1 MKTVC
6 KRFLSLFLV
15 LVMAAAMLPPQ
26 VLAAEPETGSS
37 LEAALEEAP
46 AGGVSVQ
53 AAASIEFLGSY
64 AYNGHQYALYG
75 AASMLSWHYAKG
87 YCEGLGG
94 HLATITSA
102 EEETAIFNWYK
113 STSLWRNRS
122 VYLGANNLSGE
133 WEWVTGEKFE
143 YTNWHQGEPSGYDHT
158 KVEHYLDY
166 YWEFTSEAW
175 NDTNEYGA
183 NAFLCEWDQG
193 TGVIQQKVPAGQ
205 YGILVVNSAGEAIS
219 GAQVQ
224 YGDQTRETDS
234 SGTAFFVSLSSG
246 EPKITVSCKGYEDYS
261 NENTNYTKN
270 AMGYDVVVLY
280 SNTESEY
287 RLRSAVYQNTT
298 NGKPFGRTKDV
309 LSGTKRL
316 SRQTLAGG
324 FRLTCAARKTAGV
337 TGYMLMQNGV
347 VIQKSAT
354 GEFDLN
360 VNTFQAGGGVVVRVS
375 HAKGYVDTPVNLR
388 FLNDQA
394 QKTYSCKLGDAM
406 EITVPNGVPFFGG
419 SKFSCDI
426 PDLPIEIYVDSD
438 ATIHLGFN
446 VKLKGDNLED
456 EMQSL
461 YEKTS
466 KLRQL
471 DGKFL
476 EKGLDGLKDFIAEN
490 EATMPAVGKVTINI
504 IGYGEGKLDDDG
516 FSTVKAELYLI
527 VKWNK
532 TVQGPTVMVGVI
544 PVTYSVKVG
553 ADGKLSAAGSY
564 DMKRAMFTGDLTFV
578 LTPSLEAFGG
588 VGVGSVIGVGV
599 YGGGKLPIGF
609 QFAGTSTTTGFSYV
623 DLVGELGLKAYA
635 AFLTYKKAWA
645 YKTWHIYTRTGSVH
659 SLSGADTPWMSG
671 LYEESEY
678 EKADL
683 SYLQEESGWLPAQI
697 RTLSAADAAED
708 SAELQ
713 PLLSSTYRNMQ
724 PVLGMAGQTPVLVW
738 VRANT
743 DRGEYDYPQLVYSL
757 YQNGTWTEPQPVN
770 PDNTTTDAAP
780 ALATAPDG
788 TLYLAYQD
796 SARAMTQDGTLSDYA
811 AMQTIVTARFD
822 AEKSE
827 FTDFRTVSEPG
838 VFSCR
843 PVICADSGTPVT
855 AWISNTENDY
865 FMQNSTNRLCW
876 ASAADGWTRKTAA
889 EGCTTVTALALG
901 MYNGAVSLAAVTD
914 DDCDLSTTDGRTLT
928 LYPGCTNGQ
937 TAASGTLGGI
947 AFAALPGE
955 TEPALL
961 WFDETGLKRKTPS
974 EADTQTVLE
983 TEQCPAEFTV
993 LSDRIVYN
1001 AASGDRNSNLYALVY
1016 DNSNSSW
1023 SGAVQLTAQ
1032 SDYLQVYSVA
1042 QAGKTT
1048 YLAAVQ
1054 TDVTITNDGVE
1065 DDCTLAWTVLE
1076 PTVDLELCT
1085 VSADHTQA
1093 QAGGAVPVYV
1103 DVRNNGDQTIST
1115 YTVEVSCGGSVAGRV
1130 LVSEPL
1136 GVSEETTVTVP
1147 VQLDAAPETKTYTVT
1162 VRAADDRRAE
1172 NDTAELELGYSDLS
1186 VSAELYQVG
1195 DSSRIIARVCNN
1207 GAAAAGGT
1215 LRAMYGQ
1222 TILYT
1227 APFAP
1232 LAQGESSFYEVSI
1245 TREDLDGAE
1254 AGMIRFELE
1263 TEAQDYDVLN
1273 DTCEV
1278 YVHPSFH
1285 EKIEIRAV
1293 EASSV
1298 QVKVDIDTPASL
1310 WAAVYVEGRLEN
1322 VISQQVGPDTDTVRL
1337 ALDTASLP
1345 AGSVIKVFLVDPETG
1360 SPRAQ
1365 SMSWTIQE

>member
-1 MKTVC
+1 MKHVC
-6 KRFLSLFLV
+6 KRCLSLFLV
-15 LVMAAAMLPPQ
+15 LVMAAAMLPLQ
-26 VLAAEPETGSS
+26 VLAAEPGSS
-37 LEAALEEAP
+37 LEAAPEETP
-46 AGGVSVQ
+46 AGDVSVQ

-102 EEETAIFNWYK
+102 EEENAIFNWYK
-113 STSLWRNRS
+113 STSLWRSRS

-143 YTNWHQGEPSGYDHT
+143 YTNWHKGEPSGYDYD

-166 YWEFTSEAW
+166 YSGFTSEAW

-193 TGVIQQKVPAGQ
+193 TGVIQQKVPAGE
-205 YGILVVNSAGEAIS
+205 YGILVVNSAGKAIS

-224 YGDQTRETDS
+224 YGEQTGKTDS
-234 SGTAFFVSLSSG
+234 SGTVFFTSLSSG

-270 AMGYDVVVLY
+270 AMGYDVIVLY
-280 SNTESEY
+280 SDTESEY
-287 RLRSAVYQNTT
+287 RLCSAVYQNTT
-298 NGKPFGRTKDV
+298 NGKPFGNKTDV

-337 TGYMLMQNGV
+337 KEYMLMQNGTTV
-347 VIQKSAT
+347 QKSKN
-354 GEFDLN
+354 GVFDLD
-360 VNTFQAGGGVVVRVS
+360 VNAFQAGGGVVVRVS

-394 QKTYSCKLGDAM
+394 QKTYSCKLGDAI
-406 EITVPNGVPFFGG
+406 EFTVPSGVPFFGG
-419 SKFSCDI
+419 SKLSCDI
-426 PDLPIEIYVDSD
+426 PDLPIEFYIDSD

-446 VKLKGDNLED
+446 VRFKGDNMKE

-471 DGKFL
+471 DGKLL
-476 EKGLDGLKDFIAEN
+476 ERGLDGLKDFIAEN
-490 EATMPAVGKVTINI
+490 KVTMPAVGKVTANL

-527 VKWNK
+527 VKCSK
-532 TVQGPTVMVGVI
+532 TVQGPTVIVGII

-553 ADGKLSAAGSY
+553 VDAKLSAAGGY
-564 DMKRAMFTGDLTFV
+564 DTKRAMFTGDLSFV
-578 LTPSLEAFGG
+578 LTPNLEAFGG
-588 VGVGSVIGVGV
+588 VGVGSLVGVGV
-599 YGGGKLPIGF
+599 YGGGKLPIGI
-609 QFAGTSTTTGFSYV
+609 QLAGTSATAGFNYV
-623 DLVGELGLKAYA
+623 DLTGELGLKAYA
-635 AFLTYKKAWA
+635 ACLTYKKAWA

-659 SLSGADTPWMSG
+659 SLSDTDTPWLSG
-671 LYEESEY
+671 LCEESEY

-683 SYLQEESGWLPAQI
+683 SYLQEESEWLPPQI

-708 SAELQ
+708 SAEPQ

-757 YQNGTWTEPQPVN
+757 HQNGTWTEPQPVN
-770 PDNTTTDAAP
+770 PENTTTDAAP

-796 SARAMTQDGTLSDYA
+796 SARAMTQDDTLSDYA

-822 AEKSE
+822 AKNGK

-838 VFSCR
+838 VFSSR
-843 PVICADSGTPVT
+843 PVICADSGTPVA

-876 ASAADGWTRKTAA
+876 ASAADGWTRKAAA
-889 EGCTTVTALALG
+889 EGCTTVIALALG

-914 DDCDLSTTDGRTLT
+914 NDCDLSTTDGRTLT

-961 WFDETGLKRKTPS
+961 WFDETGLKCRTPG
-974 EADTQTVLE
+974 EADAQTVLE
-983 TEQCPAEFTV
+983 TEQCPAAFTV

-1016 DNSNSSW
+1016 DGGW

-1032 SDYLQVYSVA
+1032 NDYLQAYSVA

-1054 TDVTITNDGVE
+1054 ADVTITNNDVE
-1065 DDCTLAWTVLE
+1065 DDCTLAWAVLE

-1093 QAGGAVPVYV
+1093 QAGGTVPVYV
-1103 DVRNNGDQTIST
+1103 DVHNNGDQTISS

-1130 LVSEPL
+1130 SVSEPL
-1136 GVSEETTVTVP
+1136 GVSEEATVTVP
-1147 VQLDAAPETKTYTVT
+1147 VQLDTAPETKTYTVT
-1162 VRAADDRRAE
+1162 VYAAEDRRTE

-1222 TILYT
+1222 TLLYT

-1232 LAQGESSFYEVSI
+1232 LAQGESGFYEVSV

-1254 AGMIRFELE
+1254 AGIIRFELE
-1263 TEAQDYDVLN
+1263 TQAQDYDVLN

-1278 YVHPSFH
+1278 YVRPSFH

-1293 EASSV
+1293 EAASV
-1298 QVKVDIDTPASL
+1298 QVKVKADTAASL

-1337 ALDTASLP
+1337 TLDTASLP
-1345 AGSVIKVFLVDPETG
+1345 AGSVIKVFLIDPETG

-1365 SMSWTIQE
+1365 SVIWTIPG